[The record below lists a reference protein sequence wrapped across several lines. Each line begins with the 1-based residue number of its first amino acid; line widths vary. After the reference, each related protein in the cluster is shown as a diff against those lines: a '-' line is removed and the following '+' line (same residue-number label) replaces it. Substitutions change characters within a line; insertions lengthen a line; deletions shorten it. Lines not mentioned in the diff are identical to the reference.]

1 MLIAFVKK
9 ETDENIKLRIA
20 VSLRRLLESTG
31 EHPATQSYNKIALT
45 AYIRKATVS
54 DTFNGKSIPNSL
66 TLFLI
71 VEAMGFSITDF
82 AKVYDSIEN
91 SDLLKFKSSL
101 IK

>member
-9 ETDENIKLRIA
+9 ETDEYIKLRIA
-20 VSLRRLLESTG
+20 ISLRRLLQSIG
-31 EHPATQSYNKIALT
+31 QDPVTQSYNKIAVS

-54 DTFNGKSIPNSL
+54 DTFNAKSIPNSL

-71 VEAMGFSITDF
+71 VEAMGFSVTDF

-91 SDLLKFKSSL
+91 SDLLIFKNTL
-101 IK
+101 LK